1 MEQIRYYWDTQ
12 NGFLLAYERST
23 EFFVKFISS
32 TGRWEDC
39 EISFM
44 QFMHDYSFREIS
56 ANEAMEKAGECL
68 PEANYKE
75 YIAMLDS
82 NLGR

>member
-1 MEQIRYYWDTQ
+1 MEKIRYYWDTQ

-23 EFFVKFISS
+23 EFFVKFIPS
-32 TGRWEDC
+32 TGKWEDC

-56 ANEAMEKAGECL
+56 TNEAMEKAGGCS
-68 PEANYKE
+68 PEDNYRE
-75 YIAMLDS
+75 YIAMINRNSDK
-82 NLGR
+82 

>member
-1 MEQIRYYWDTQ
+1 MEKIRYYSDTQ

-23 EFFVKFISS
+23 EFFVKFIPS
-32 TGRWEDC
+32 TGKWEDC

-56 ANEAMEKAGECL
+56 ADEAMEKAVGCS

-75 YIAMLDS
+75 YAAMLAR
-82 NLGR
+82 NLGK